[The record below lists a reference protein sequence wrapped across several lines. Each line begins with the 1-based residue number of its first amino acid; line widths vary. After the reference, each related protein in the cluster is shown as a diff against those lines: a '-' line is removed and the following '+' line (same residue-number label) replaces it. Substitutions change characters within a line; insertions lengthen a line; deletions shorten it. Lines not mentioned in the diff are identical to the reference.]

1 MVLVSYDAEIIS
13 YDWVF
18 SIRKENISP
27 GEKWRMN
34 DIYQI
39 AVPKNRFASL
49 DQRQPIST
57 HHHQF
62 CGNHPRHS
70 KRVSK
75 RVFWDKVAD
84 SPSDCFYSG
93 TFLMV
98 SVQFINT
105 KAQKMCIQL
114 NREERWKLQAA
125 WLVCLVMLHLAW
137 KCPVCIPL
145 TQLWTW
151 YRIPEGTSF
160 CLILLLKC
168 LLGNKW

>member
-13 YDWVF
+13 YDCVF

-39 AVPKNRFASL
+39 AVPENGFASL

-70 KRVSK
+70 KC
-75 RVFWDKVAD
+75 VFWDRVAD

-105 KAQKMCIQL
+105 KAQKMNIQL

-125 WLVCLVMLHLAW
+125 CHGCWSCCAWHENVQFVSHLPT
-137 KCPVCIPL
+137 CEP
-145 TQLWTW
+145 
-151 YRIPEGTSF
+151 GTGF
-160 CLILLLKC
+160 QK
-168 LLGNKW
+168 GRRFA